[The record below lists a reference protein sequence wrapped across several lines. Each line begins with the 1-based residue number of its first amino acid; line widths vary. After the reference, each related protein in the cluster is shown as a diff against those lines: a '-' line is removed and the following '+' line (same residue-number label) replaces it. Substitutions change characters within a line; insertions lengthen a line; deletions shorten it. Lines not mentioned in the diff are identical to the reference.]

1 MDRVLMFMTYA
12 GVPLIDKCT
21 IQPMRDWH
29 DVVWQGK
36 EREMTL
42 GAYSEIWHRQ
52 WGTVQW

>member
-1 MDRVLMFMTYA
+1 MDRVWMFMTYA

-21 IQPMRDWH
+21 IQPMRDWQ